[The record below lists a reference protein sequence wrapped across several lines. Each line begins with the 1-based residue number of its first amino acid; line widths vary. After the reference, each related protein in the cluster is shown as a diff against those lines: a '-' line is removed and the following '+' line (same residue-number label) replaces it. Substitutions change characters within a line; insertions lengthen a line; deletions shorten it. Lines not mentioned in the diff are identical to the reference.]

1 MKILIAEDDRITL
14 KMLTHHLERWG
25 HTVLTADDGERAWE
39 LLNRHQDIFLLIT
52 DWMMPRMNGLQLC
65 RLVRGLKRDR
75 HIHIIMLSA
84 KEEKSDLLE
93 GMEAGA
99 DAFIHKPLN
108 LMEFKAQLRVAER
121 ITRLEA
127 KLSERFRDL
136 QKAHEEL
143 QHDLEAAGKIQRSL
157 LPDRTPNIRGVQPA
171 WAFQSCE
178 AVAGDMLN
186 IFYLDEH
193 RMGMYIL
200 DVSGHGVQAALLS
213 VSLSRVLTPFAQYG
227 GILKRRLNHPPYYEI
242 PDVIEVAKTLNRRFP
257 VMEQSGQFFTF
268 LYGIL
273 DLACGRFR
281 FVRAGHPGPLFV
293 SHKTIQTFEDGGGP
307 PIGIFDD
314 PNYEAEEIE
323 MHSGDYLIAYTDGL
337 VETANEAGALFGDSK
352 LMQLLKYCAYPGAET
367 AIADILSHVKRFAG
381 KKPFDDDMSMV
392 GFTLD

>member
-1 MKILIAEDDRITL
+1 MKILIAEDDRTTL

-25 HTVLTADDGERAWE
+25 HVVLGAADGEEAWA
-39 LLNRHQDIFLLIT
+39 LLNQHQDVFLLVT
-52 DWMMPRMNGLQLC
+52 DWMMPRMNGLQLS
-65 RLVRGLKRDR
+65 RLVRSLKRDR

-93 GMEAGA
+93 GMESGA

-127 KLSERFRDL
+127 KLSEKFKDL
-136 QKAHEEL
+136 QKAHHEI
-143 QHDLEAAGKIQRSL
+143 QRDLEAAGKIQRSL
-157 LPDRTPNIRGVQPA
+157 LPDRTPNIRGIQPA

-213 VSLSRVLTPFAQYG
+213 VSISRVLTPFVQYG
-227 GILKRRLNHPPYYEI
+227 GILKRRLNQAPFYEI
-242 PDVIEVAKTLNRRFP
+242 PDVVDVAQTLNRRFP
-257 VMEQSGQFFTF
+257 VMEQTGQFFTF

-273 DLACGRFR
+273 DLADGRFR
-281 FVRAGHPGPLFV
+281 FVRAGHPGPIYV
-293 SHKTIQTFEDGGGP
+293 SGNHIQTFEEGGGP
-307 PIGIFDD
+307 PIGIFDE
-314 PNYEAEEIE
+314 PRYEAEEIK
-323 MHSGDYLIAYTDGL
+323 MASGDFLIAYTDGL
-337 VETANEAGALFGDSK
+337 VETANEQGAVFGDSK
-352 LMQLLKYCAYPGAET
+352 LLQLLRYCAYPGAEA
-367 AIADILSHVKRFAG
+367 AIDDILNHVKRFAG

>member
-1 MKILIAEDDRITL
+1 MKILIAEDDRTTL

-25 HTVLTADDGERAWE
+25 HVVLTASDGEQAWAM
-39 LLNRHQDIFLLIT
+39 LNQHQDVFLLIT
-52 DWMMPRMNGLQLC
+52 DWMMPRMNGLQLS
-65 RLVRGLKRDR
+65 RLVRSLKRER

-93 GMEAGA
+93 GMESGA

-127 KLSERFRDL
+127 KLSEKFKDL
-136 QKAHEEL
+136 QKAHHEI
-143 QHDLEAAGKIQRSL
+143 QRDLEAAGKIQRSL
-157 LPDRTPNIRGVQPA
+157 LPERTPNIRGIQPA

-213 VSLSRVLTPFAQYG
+213 VSISRVLTPFVQYG

-242 PDVIEVAKTLNRRFP
+242 PDVVDVAQTLNRRFP
-257 VMEQSGQFFTF
+257 VMEQTGQFFTF

-273 DLACGRFR
+273 DLAEGRFR
-281 FVRAGHPGPLFV
+281 FVRAGHPGPVFV
-293 SHKTIQTFEDGGGP
+293 SGNQIKTFEEGGGP
-307 PIGIFDD
+307 PIGIFDQ
-314 PNYEAEEIE
+314 PSYEAEEIN
-323 MHSGDYLIAYTDGL
+323 MAPGDFLIAYTDGL
-337 VETANEAGALFGDSK
+337 VETANEQGAVFGDSK
-352 LMQLLKYCAYPGAET
+352 LLQLLRYCAYPGAKA
-367 AIADILSHVKRFAG
+367 AIEDILNHVKRFAG